1 MAVDSARATA
11 AIAVDLTHGPVS
23 PATRSGTP
31 WQGRSIMIR
40 HLPGGLVCA
49 TSQGLAAIAGNEGEA
64 LRELAR
70 LVRESREQGRSH
82 QNPSANH

>member
-11 AIAVDLTHGPVS
+11 PIAVELTPGPVT
-23 PATRSGTP
+23 PTTRSGTP

-40 HLPGGLVCA
+40 HLPGGMVCA
-49 TSQGLAAIAGNEGEA
+49 TSQGLVAVAGNEGEA

-70 LVRESREQGRSH
+70 LVRERREQAKVCED
-82 QNPSANH
+82 PSSAH